1 MATDIGEVQIVSPR
15 SGEYGEYAYGFDL
28 KDSTGD
34 RWITLIYRTE
44 AEAQAARG
52 IIKGAVAGVID
63 AAYGSNVPHTM
74 RRGGLW

>member
-44 AEAQAARG
+44 AEARAAHK
-52 IIKGAVAGVID
+52 IMKAAVAGVID
-63 AAYGSNVPHTM
+63 AAYGSNC
-74 RRGGLW
+74 

>member
-1 MATDIGEVQIVSPR
+1 MATDIGEVQTVSPR
-15 SGEYGEYAYGFDL
+15 SGEYGEYAYV
-28 KDSTGD
+28 GD

-63 AAYGSNVPHTM
+63 AAYGSKVPHTM
-74 RRGGLW
+74 RRGELR